1 MADASLAHERQ
12 VLRDCVEQA
21 VYAEAMDFDRVW
33 AVEHH
38 CLRWYAH
45 MSAPEVFELSV
56 EDGHSIVL
64 VDPVPP
70 ELQDAA
76 QLGVD
81 SCPERAISAE

>member
-1 MADASLAHERQ
+1 MTEPSVRETGNQAGTASRTRTERSDMRIKVDLDVCQ
-12 VLRDCVEQA
+12 GHGVC
-21 VYAEAMDFDRVW
+21 
-33 AVEHH
+33 
-38 CLRWYAH
+38 H
-45 MSAPEVFELSV
+45 MSAPEVFELSP

>member
-1 MADASLAHERQ
+1 M
-12 VLRDCVEQA
+12 
-21 VYAEAMDFDRVW
+21 RVK
-33 AVEHH
+33 VDLDVCQGHGV
-38 CLRWYAH
+38 CH